1 MSSNIRLTQSAAPS
15 SSPPAGTAYLF
26 LDSGGGVNV
35 MQPSGAIQQITDGA
49 GNLYVGANCRLVP
62 ITQGSK
68 IQVSADG
75 ITWTDTGTEFT
86 T

>member
-1 MSSNIRLTQSAAPS
+1 MSSSIRLTQSSAPA

-35 MQPSGAIQQITDGA
+35 MQPSGATQQITDGA
-49 GNLYVGANCRLVP
+49 GNLYVGAKCRLVP
-62 ITQGSK
+62 ITNGSK

-75 ITWTDTGTEFT
+75 TTWVDTGTQFT
-86 T
+86 A